1 MSTPLLLGLVAG
13 GVIVLL
19 VLITVFR
26 IHAFVALLATSM
38 LIAILGGVPP
48 GEVAAQIQDGMG
60 GTLGYIA
67 VVVGLGAMFG
77 EMLQVSGGASTIAY
91 RLLERAGE
99 DRAPLALG
107 LTGLIVAIPVFF
119 DVAFILLVPLV
130 YSLTKRTGRP
140 ILYFAIPLVAGLA
153 VAHAFVP
160 PTPGPVLVAGL
171 LGADLGWVILFGV
184 IAAVPSMLLGG
195 IMFGRFISTRVDQGL
210 PKDLPIMEDV
220 GDQRS
225 PASFRV
231 ALALVALPLGL
242 ILVGTLA
249 SVLQDSMSVADAG
262 AGAGAGVGGDGVWP
276 GAVLDAMRFVGHPF
290 TALILTVF
298 ASFYWLGTRCGY
310 SRSEVQRFAT
320 KSLEPVGLIILVTG
334 AGGVFGKVLI
344 AVGVGDAV
352 AQGVASASAPI
363 LVIAFLI
370 AAVVRV
376 TQGSATVAM
385 VTAAGL
391 LSPLVTSSGTPP
403 ISLALLTISIASG
416 ATVLSH
422 FNDSGFWLVS
432 RYLGLTEKDTL
443 RSWTV
448 MVTLI
453 GATGLA
459 CVLLIS
465 LFV

>member
-1 MSTPLLLGLVAG
+1 MSTPLLLVAG

-26 IHAFVALLATSM
+26 IQAFVALLATSM
-38 LIAILGGVPP
+38 LIAILGGVPLS
-48 GEVAAQIQDGMG
+48 EVATQIQDGMG

-99 DRAPLALG
+99 GRAPLALG

-140 ILYFAIPLVAGLA
+140 ILYFAIPLLAGLA

-210 PKDLPIMEDV
+210 PEDLPIMVDV

-231 ALALVALPLGL
+231 ALALVVLPLGL

-262 AGAGAGVGGDGVWP
+262 AGAGGDGAWP
-276 GAVLDAMRFVGHPF
+276 GAVLDTMRFVGHPF

-363 LVIAFLI
+363 LVLAFLI

-448 MVTLI
+448 METVI
-453 GATGLA
+453 GVTGLA
-459 CVLLIS
+459 CVLVIS

>member
-26 IHAFVALLATSM
+26 IQAFVALLATSM
-38 LIAILGGVPP
+38 LIAILGGVPLS
-48 GEVAAQIQDGMG
+48 EVATQIQDGMG

-99 DRAPLALG
+99 GRAPLALG

-195 IMFGRFISTRVDQGL
+195 ILFGRFISTRVDQGL
-210 PKDLPIMEDV
+210 PEDLPIMEDV

-231 ALALVALPLGL
+231 ALALVVLPLGL
-242 ILVGTLA
+242 ILAGTLA
-249 SVLQDSMSVADAG
+249 AVLQDSMSVAD
-262 AGAGAGVGGDGVWP
+262 AGAGVGGDGVWP
-276 GAVLDAMRFVGHPF
+276 GAVLDALRFVGHPF
-290 TALILTVF
+290 AALILTVF

-344 AVGVGDAV
+344 AMGVGDAV

-363 LVIAFLI
+363 LVLAFLI

-448 MVTLI
+448 TVTVI

>member
-26 IHAFVALLATSM
+26 IQAFVALLATSM
-38 LIAILGGVPP
+38 LIAILGGVPLS
-48 GEVAAQIQDGMG
+48 EVATQIQDGMG
-60 GTLGYIA
+60 STLGYIA

-107 LTGLIVAIPVFF
+107 LTGLVVAIPVFF

-140 ILYFAIPLVAGLA
+140 ILYFAIPLAAGLA
-153 VAHAFVP
+153 VAHSFVP

-195 IMFGRFISTRVDQGL
+195 ILFGRFISTRVDQGL
-210 PKDLPIMEDV
+210 TEDLPIMEDV

-231 ALALVALPLGL
+231 ALALVLLPLGL

-249 SVLQDSMSVADAG
+249 SVLQDSMSVAD
-262 AGAGAGVGGDGVWP
+262 AGAGVGGDGVWP

-290 TALILTVF
+290 TALLLTVF

-363 LVIAFLI
+363 LLLAFLI

-391 LSPLVTSSGTPP
+391 LSPLVATSGTPP
-403 ISLALLTISIASG
+403 ISLALITISIASG

-448 MVTLI
+448 METVI

>member
-26 IHAFVALLATSM
+26 IQAFVALLATSM
-38 LIAILGGVPP
+38 LIAILGGVPLS
-48 GEVAAQIQDGMG
+48 EVATQIQDGMG

-99 DRAPLALG
+99 GRAPLALG
-107 LTGLIVAIPVFF
+107 FTGLVVAIPVFF

-140 ILYFAIPLVAGLA
+140 ILYFAIPLLAGLA
-153 VAHAFVP
+153 VGHAFVP

-210 PKDLPIMEDV
+210 PEDLPIMEDV

-231 ALALVALPLGL
+231 ALALVVLPLGL
-242 ILVGTLA
+242 ILAGTLA

-262 AGAGAGVGGDGVWP
+262 AGVGGDGVWP
-276 GAVLDAMRFVGHPF
+276 GAVLDALRFVGHPF

-363 LVIAFLI
+363 LVLAFLI

-448 MVTLI
+448 MVTVI

>member
-13 GVIVLL
+13 GVIILL

-26 IHAFVALLATSM
+26 IQAFVALLATSM
-38 LIAILGGVPP
+38 LIAILGGVPLS
-48 GEVAAQIQDGMG
+48 EVATQIQDGMG

-99 DRAPLALG
+99 GRAPLALG
-107 LTGLIVAIPVFF
+107 FTGLVVAIPVFF

-140 ILYFAIPLVAGLA
+140 ILYFAIPLLAGLA

-210 PKDLPIMEDV
+210 PEDLPIMEDV

-231 ALALVALPLGL
+231 ALALVVLPLGL

-262 AGAGAGVGGDGVWP
+262 AGVGGDGVWP
-276 GAVLDAMRFVGHPF
+276 GAVLHALRFVGHPF

-363 LVIAFLI
+363 LVLAFLI

-391 LSPLVTSSGTPP
+391 LSPLVNSSGTPP

-448 MVTLI
+448 METVI

-459 CVLLIS
+459 CVLVIS

>member
-26 IHAFVALLATSM
+26 IQAFVALLATSM

-48 GEVAAQIQDGMG
+48 SEVATQIQDGMG

-119 DVAFILLVPLV
+119 DVGFILLVPLV

-140 ILYFAIPLVAGLA
+140 ILYFAIPLLAGLA

-195 IMFGRFISTRVDQGL
+195 IVFGRFISARVDQGL
-210 PKDLPIMEDV
+210 PEDLPIMEDV

-249 SVLQDSMSVADAG
+249 SVLQDSMSVAD
-262 AGAGAGVGGDGVWP
+262 AGAGVGGDGVWP

-385 VTAAGL
+385 VTAVGL

-448 MVTLI
+448 TVTVI

>member
-26 IHAFVALLATSM
+26 IQAFVALLATSM
-38 LIAILGGVPP
+38 LIAILGGVPLS
-48 GEVAAQIQDGMG
+48 EVATQIQDGMG

-107 LTGLIVAIPVFF
+107 LTGLVVAIPVFF

-140 ILYFAIPLVAGLA
+140 ILYFAIPLLAGLA
-153 VAHAFVP
+153 VGHAFVP

-210 PKDLPIMEDV
+210 PEDLPIMEDV

-231 ALALVALPLGL
+231 AVALVVLPLGL
-242 ILVGTLA
+242 ILAGTLA

-262 AGAGAGVGGDGVWP
+262 AGVAGGGVWP
-276 GAVLDAMRFVGHPF
+276 GAVLDALRFVGHPF

-344 AVGVGDAV
+344 AVGIGDAV

-363 LVIAFLI
+363 LVLAFLI

-448 MVTLI
+448 METVI

>member
-38 LIAILGGVPP
+38 LIAILGGVPLS
-48 GEVAAQIQDGMG
+48 EVATQIQDGMG

-140 ILYFAIPLVAGLA
+140 ILYFAIPLLAGLA

-184 IAAVPSMLLGG
+184 IVGVPSMLLGG
-195 IMFGRFISTRVDQGL
+195 ILFGRFISTRVDQGL
-210 PKDLPIMEDV
+210 PEDLPMVEEV
-220 GDQRS
+220 GDLRS
-225 PASFRV
+225 PASFRR

-242 ILVGTLA
+242 ILTGTLA
-249 SVLQDSMSVADAG
+249 SVLQESMSS
-262 AGAGAGVGGDGVWP
+262 P
-276 GAVLDAMRFVGHPF
+276 VLEAMRFVGHPF

-310 SRSEVQRFAT
+310 SRAEVQRFAT

-334 AGGVFGKVLI
+334 AGGVFGRVLI
-344 AVGVGDAV
+344 AAGVGEAV
-352 AQGVASASAPI
+352 AQVVASASAPI
-363 LVIAFLI
+363 LVLAFLL

-391 LSPLVTSSGTPP
+391 LGPVVASAGTQP
-403 ISLALLTISIASG
+403 IPLALITIAIASG

-432 RYLGLTEKDTL
+432 RYLGLNEKETL

-448 MVTLI
+448 MVTVI
-453 GATGLA
+453 GVTGLA
-459 CVLLIS
+459 SVLLIS

>member
-26 IHAFVALLATSM
+26 IQAFVALLATSM
-38 LIAILGGVPP
+38 LIAILGGVPLS
-48 GEVAAQIQDGMG
+48 EVATQIQDGMG

-107 LTGLIVAIPVFF
+107 LTGLVVAIPVFF

-140 ILYFAIPLVAGLA
+140 ILYFAIPLLAGLA
-153 VAHAFVP
+153 VGHAFVP

-210 PKDLPIMEDV
+210 PEDLPIMEDV

-231 ALALVALPLGL
+231 ALALVVLPLGL
-242 ILVGTLA
+242 ILAGTLA

-262 AGAGAGVGGDGVWP
+262 AGVGGDGVWP
-276 GAVLDAMRFVGHPF
+276 GAVLDALRFVGHPF
-290 TALILTVF
+290 MALILTVF

-344 AVGVGDAV
+344 AVGIGDAV

-363 LVIAFLI
+363 LVLAFLI

-448 MVTLI
+448 METVI

-459 CVLLIS
+459 CVLVIS

>member
-26 IHAFVALLATSM
+26 IQAFVALLATSM
-38 LIAILGGVPP
+38 LIAILGGVPLS
-48 GEVAAQIQDGMG
+48 EVATQIQDGMG

-107 LTGLIVAIPVFF
+107 LTGLVVAIPVFF

-140 ILYFAIPLVAGLA
+140 ILYFAIPLLAGLA
-153 VAHAFVP
+153 VGHAFVP

-195 IMFGRFISTRVDQGL
+195 IMFGRFISTRVDRGL
-210 PKDLPIMEDV
+210 PEDLPIMEAV

-231 ALALVALPLGL
+231 ALALIVLPLGL

-262 AGAGAGVGGDGVWP
+262 AGVGGDGVWP
-276 GAVLDAMRFVGHPF
+276 GAVLDALRFVGHPF

-363 LVIAFLI
+363 LVLAFLI

-448 MVTLI
+448 METVI

>member
-26 IHAFVALLATSM
+26 VHAFVALLATSM
-38 LIAILGGVPP
+38 LIAILGGVPLSD
-48 GEVAAQIQDGMG
+48 VATQIQEGMG
-60 GTLGYIA
+60 STLGYIA

-77 EMLQVSGGASTIAY
+77 EMLQVSGGASTIAH
-91 RLLERAGE
+91 RLLARSGE

-140 ILYFAIPLVAGLA
+140 ILYFAIPLLAGLA

-171 LGADLGWVILFGV
+171 LGADLGWVILFGAIV
-184 IAAVPSMLLGG
+184 GVPSMLLGG
-195 IMFGRFISTRVDQGL
+195 ILFGRFISTRVEQGV
-210 PKDLPIMEDV
+210 PADV
-220 GDQRS
+220 PMVDDVSEPRS
-225 PASFRV
+225 PASLRT
-231 ALALVALPLGL
+231 ALALVVLPLGL
-242 ILVGTLA
+242 ILLGTLA
-249 SVLQDSMSVADAG
+249 SVLQDSTSVAD
-262 AGAGAGVGGDGVWP
+262 AGAGVGGDGVWL
-276 GAVLDAMRFVGHPF
+276 GAVLNVMRFVGHPF
-290 TALILTVF
+290 TALIITVF

-310 SRSEVQRFAT
+310 SRAEVQRFAT

-344 AVGVGDAV
+344 AAGVGDAV

-363 LVIAFLI
+363 LVLAFIL

-391 LSPLVTSSGTPP
+391 IGPVVAAAGTPP
-403 ISLALLTISIASG
+403 ISLALVTISIASG

-432 RYLGLTEKDTL
+432 RYLGLSEKDTL
-443 RSWTV
+443 RSWTAMETV
-448 MVTLI
+448 I

-459 CVLLIS
+459 CVLVIS

>member
-1 MSTPLLLGLVAG
+1 MSTPLLLVLVAG

-26 IHAFVALLATSM
+26 IQAFVALLATSM
-38 LIAILGGVPP
+38 LIAILGGVPLS
-48 GEVAAQIQDGMG
+48 EVATQIQDGMG

-107 LTGLIVAIPVFF
+107 LTGLVVAIPVFF

-140 ILYFAIPLVAGLA
+140 ILYFAIPLLAGLA
-153 VAHAFVP
+153 VGHAFVP

-210 PKDLPIMEDV
+210 PEDLPIMEDV

-231 ALALVALPLGL
+231 ALALVVLPLGL
-242 ILVGTLA
+242 ILAGTLA

-262 AGAGAGVGGDGVWP
+262 AGVGGDGVWP
-276 GAVLDAMRFVGHPF
+276 GAVLDALRFVGHPF

-344 AVGVGDAV
+344 AVGIGDAV

-363 LVIAFLI
+363 LVLAFLI

-448 MVTLI
+448 METVI

-459 CVLLIS
+459 CVLVIS

>member
-26 IHAFVALLATSM
+26 IQAFVALLATSM
-38 LIAILGGVPP
+38 LIAILGGVPLS
-48 GEVAAQIQDGMG
+48 EVATQIQDGMG
-60 GTLGYIA
+60 STLGYIA

-91 RLLERAGE
+91 RLL
-99 DRAPLALG
+99 
-107 LTGLIVAIPVFF
+107 V
-119 DVAFILLVPLV
+119 VPLV

-140 ILYFAIPLVAGLA
+140 ILYFAIPLAAGLA
-153 VAHAFVP
+153 VAHSFVP

-195 IMFGRFISTRVDQGL
+195 ILFGRFISTRVDQGL
-210 PKDLPIMEDV
+210 TEDLPIMEDV

-231 ALALVALPLGL
+231 ALALVLLPLGL

-249 SVLQDSMSVADAG
+249 SVLQDSMSVAD
-262 AGAGAGVGGDGVWP
+262 AGAGVGGDGVWP

-290 TALILTVF
+290 TALLLTVF

-363 LVIAFLI
+363 LLLAFLI

-391 LSPLVTSSGTPP
+391 LSPLVASSGTPP
-403 ISLALLTISIASG
+403 ISLALITISIASG

-448 MVTLI
+448 METVV

>member
-13 GVIVLL
+13 GVIILL

-26 IHAFVALLATSM
+26 IQAFVALLATSM
-38 LIAILGGVPP
+38 LIAILGGVPLS
-48 GEVAAQIQDGMG
+48 EVATQIQDGMG

-99 DRAPLALG
+99 GRAPLALG
-107 LTGLIVAIPVFF
+107 FTGLVVAIPVFF

-140 ILYFAIPLVAGLA
+140 ILHFAIPLVAGLA

-210 PKDLPIMEDV
+210 PEDLPIMEDV

-231 ALALVALPLGL
+231 ALALIVLPLGL
-242 ILVGTLA
+242 ILLGTLA
-249 SVLQDSMSVADAG
+249 SVVQDRMSVADAG
-262 AGAGAGVGGDGVWP
+262 AGFGGDGVWP
-276 GAVLDAMRFVGHPF
+276 GAVLDALRFVGHPF

-352 AQGVASASAPI
+352 AQGVASSSAPI
-363 LVIAFLI
+363 LVLAFLI

-448 MVTLI
+448 MATVI

-459 CVLLIS
+459 CVLVIS